1 MNKLTDKEIGLTL
14 LTSNTQKQAA
24 NKLGITEQTLIKRM
38 KSPTFKAEYTEL
50 RQKSFDSAFSELVKA
65 TNQAVFVLQE
75 LLNSKKEYIKY
86 KAASKIIELTANAII
101 INDIT
106 ERLERLEQE
115 KD

>member
-14 LTSNTQKQAA
+14 LTSSTQKQAA

-38 KSPTFKAEYTEL
+38 KNPSFQAEYTEL
-50 RQKSFDSAFSELVKA
+50 KKKSFDIAFSELVKA
-65 TNQAVFVLQE
+65 TNQAVTVLQE
-75 LLNSKKEYIKY
+75 LLNSKKEYIRY